1 MESILHPGNKPEYS
15 SQYVETIQDTPLKD
29 KNILFLG
36 SSVTFGACSLEDGIP
51 EYFGKRFGCSFTK
64 EAVSGTTLVD
74 TDETSY
80 VSRLLSNID
89 PQNKYDLFICQL
101 STNDAA
107 QEKPLGNISSDNNT
121 STNIVSDNIANAN
134 IASTNDANDNIAR
147 PNIVNSNISSTN
159 KENINHNIG
168 QVCIDQVSFDKLTI
182 TGAIEYI
189 ISYVKAT
196 WNCPIMFY
204 TGSRYESA
212 TYQAMVD
219 RLYEIADKWKIGIID
234 LWTSDTFNNISDEER
249 ALFMNDP
256 IHPTKAG
263 YMKWWCPEMEK
274 QVLSYI
280 KNSK

>member
-1 MESILHPGNKPEYS
+1 MEHIGNNSQYS
-15 SQYVETIQDTPLKD
+15 SEQVEILPNSPLAD
-29 KNILFLG
+29 KRILFLG

-51 EYFGKRFGCSFTK
+51 EYFGRRFGCNFTK

-80 VSRLLSNID
+80 VSRLLYNID
-89 PQNKYDLFICQL
+89 PQTEYDLFICQL
-101 STNDAA
+101 STNDAT
-107 QEKPLGNISSDNNT
+107 QEKPLGDISDFNQ
-121 STNIVSDNIANAN
+121 
-134 IASTNDANDNIAR
+134 
-147 PNIVNSNISSTN
+147 
-159 KENINHNIG
+159 ENVE
-168 QVCIDQVSFDKLTI
+168 QTSFDKSTI
-182 TGAIEYI
+182 TGAIEFI
-189 ISYVKAT
+189 ISYVRNT

-212 TYQAMVD
+212 AYQAMVD
-219 RLYEIADKWKIGIID
+219 RLYEVADKWQIGIID
-234 LWTSDTFNNISDEER
+234 LWRDDSFNGITDEER

-280 KNSK
+280 KND

>member
-1 MESILHPGNKPEYS
+1 MIEHIGNKPEYS
-15 SQYVETIQDTPLKD
+15 SEHVETISDNPLKD

-51 EYFGKRFGCSFTK
+51 EYFGKRFGCNFTK

-74 TDETSY
+74 TDKTSY

-89 PQNKYDLFICQL
+89 PNNKYDLFICQL
-101 STNDAA
+101 STNDAT
-107 QEKPLGNISSDNNT
+107 QEKPIGNIASA
-121 STNIVSDNIANAN
+121 NIANAN
-134 IASTNDANDNIAR
+134 DASANIAR
-147 PNIVNSNISSTN
+147 PNIVNTNISSTN
-159 KENINHNIG
+159 KENINQNT
-168 QVCIDQVSFDKLTI
+168 DQVSFDKLTI

-189 ISYVKAT
+189 ISYVRTT

-249 ALFMNDP
+249 ELFMNDP

-274 QVLSYI
+274 QVLSHI
-280 KNSK
+280 KK

>member
-1 MESILHPGNKPEYS
+1 MMEHIGNKPEYS
-15 SQYVETIQDTPLKD
+15 SQYIETIQDNPLKD

-51 EYFGKRFGCSFTK
+51 EYFGKRFGCNFTK

-89 PQNKYDLFICQL
+89 SQNKYDLFICQL
-101 STNDAA
+101 STNDAT
-107 QEKPLGNISSDNNT
+107 QEKPLGNIAGT
-121 STNIVSDNIANAN
+121 NIANTN
-134 IASTNDANDNIAR
+134 IAST
-147 PNIVNSNISSTN
+147 
-159 KENINHNIG
+159 KLENVG
-168 QVCIDQVSFDKLTI
+168 QNTAQESFDKMTI

-189 ISYVKAT
+189 ISYVRTT

-204 TGSRYESA
+204 TGSRYESEN
-212 TYQAMVD
+212 YQAMVD
-219 RLYEIADKWKIGIID
+219 RLFEIADKWKIGIID
-234 LWTSDTFNNISDEER
+234 LWSSDTFNNISDEER
-249 ALFMNDP
+249 ELFMNDP

-280 KNSK
+280 KK

>member
-1 MESILHPGNKPEYS
+1 MEHIGNKPEYS
-15 SQYVETIQDTPLKD
+15 SQYIETIQDTPLKD

-51 EYFGKRFGCSFTK
+51 EYFGKRFGCNFTK

-101 STNDAA
+101 STNDAT
-107 QEKPLGNISSDNNT
+107 QEKSLGDIAGT
-121 STNIVSDNIANAN
+121 NIANTN
-134 IASTNDANDNIAR
+134 IASTIQKN
-147 PNIVNSNISSTN
+147 V
-159 KENINHNIG
+159 G
-168 QVCIDQVSFDKLTI
+168 QNTDQEAFDKLTI

-189 ISYVKAT
+189 ISYVRTT

-204 TGSRYESA
+204 TGSRYESEN
-212 TYQAMVD
+212 YQAMVD

-234 LWTSDTFNNISDEER
+234 LWSSDTFNNISDEER
-249 ALFMNDP
+249 EIFMNDP

-280 KNSK
+280 KK

>member
-1 MESILHPGNKPEYS
+1 MMEHIGNKPEYS
-15 SQYVETIQDTPLKD
+15 SQYIETIQDNSLKD

-51 EYFGKRFGCSFTK
+51 EYFGKRFGCNFTK

-101 STNDAA
+101 STNDAT
-107 QEKPLGNISSDNNT
+107 QEKPLGNIAGT
-121 STNIVSDNIANAN
+121 NIANTN
-134 IASTNDANDNIAR
+134 IAST
-147 PNIVNSNISSTN
+147 
-159 KENINHNIG
+159 KLENVG
-168 QVCIDQVSFDKLTI
+168 QNTAQESFDKMTI

-189 ISYVKAT
+189 ISYVRTT

-204 TGSRYESA
+204 TGSRYESEN
-212 TYQAMVD
+212 YQAMVD
-219 RLYEIADKWKIGIID
+219 RLFEIADKWKIGIID
-234 LWTSDTFNNISDEER
+234 LWSSDTFNNISDEER
-249 ALFMNDP
+249 ELFMNDP

-280 KNSK
+280 KK